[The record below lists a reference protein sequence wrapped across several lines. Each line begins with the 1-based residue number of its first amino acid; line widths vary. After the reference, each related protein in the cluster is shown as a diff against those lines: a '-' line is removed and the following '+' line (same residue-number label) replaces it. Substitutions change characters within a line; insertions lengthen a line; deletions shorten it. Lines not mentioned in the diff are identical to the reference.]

1 MLERILDEQAVD
13 EQAGV
18 WQTYYDEA
26 SGNPYYYNPETD
38 ETTWTKPAATVSAE

>member
-1 MLERILDEQAVD
+1 MLERILDEQAD
-13 EQAGV
+13 EQASV
-18 WQTYYDEA
+18 WQQYTDEA